1 MPATT
6 TPQRPFPSL
15 ILLCREVESIGA
27 DAEARENY
35 ERLLNAAYDGNLAQV
50 KTSLRSDNVNKLATL
65 DDDITA
71 RRDKLLNRAPL
82 HVAIQGFET
91 ENNGERLEIINRLFL
106 NGALVNLPTRVR
118 KWAPIHYAALVQS
131 RQILRLLIEKEADV
145 NAKTE
150 NMETALMIAFS
161 SLPRR
166 VRPVDSVIDD
176 LVHHGADINAQNS
189 ERQTCLIIATINY
202 PKDRVEYLLQL
213 DGIDL
218 TLGDNRNIT
227 ALLNAIAYRRID
239 IAKILVDNG
248 ADVSAGGNFGHLP
261 SDWAR
266 SVASNQRAP
275 EDPPDR
281 WNIFA
286 DRLSA
291 INERRVPLQEA
302 RQRLVFSEG
311 DE

>member
-65 DDDITA
+65 DDITA
-71 RRDKLLNRAPL
+71 RRDKFENRAPL

>member
-65 DDDITA
+65 DDITA